1 MKFEYKPSFDRT
13 FKKLEQIQ
21 KKQVS
26 EAIFSLIDFFDTG
39 KKPNGLGLKNLRKDF
54 WEIRCSKGIRVL
66 FKFEDDKISFIIVGN
81 HNDIKNYLK
90 RI

>member
-21 KKQVS
+21 KKQAS

-39 KKPNGLGLKNLRKDF
+39 KKQMGWVLR
-54 WEIRCSKGIRVL
+54 I
-66 FKFEDDKISFIIVGN
+66 
-81 HNDIKNYLK
+81 
-90 RI
+90 